1 MKKGMVNGMIRVYG
15 KWDNITLD
23 MDNAN
28 VHYLGRV
35 LTEFNNDSIHNLI
48 HEQTSMGK
56 MVLSDGMKPLQ
67 YMNRF
72 KL

>member
-1 MKKGMVNGMIRVYG
+1 MKGMVNGMIRVYG